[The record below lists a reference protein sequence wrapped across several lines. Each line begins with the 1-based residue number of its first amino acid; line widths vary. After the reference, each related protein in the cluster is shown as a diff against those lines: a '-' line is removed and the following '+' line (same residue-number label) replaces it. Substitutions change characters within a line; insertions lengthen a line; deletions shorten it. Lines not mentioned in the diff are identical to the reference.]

1 MDIFTIIGLIVVF
14 FALVIS
20 LMYYFGLAS
29 FTFTDETTG
38 KTTTF
43 NRKQEK

>member
-14 FALVIS
+14 LALILT
-20 LMYYFGLAS
+20 LMYYCGLAS

-43 NRKQEK
+43 KRK